1 MENNSKF
8 CCDICKKQFRDT
20 FNLKKHI
27 NKKKNCTPPPNVI
40 DGVINTFG
48 DEDLSHINPEDIIQ
62 EWRIVNKSSIIEYVR
77 AGNLILSFHKLVN
90 QNNSNCNIKLP
101 YIGSKGIKINIINLP
116 VNIGIDQF
124 LKIRSGQLLTYKDTI
139 KEINER
145 VFSIEANVKTWR
157 NVENFHKLGREHKG
171 FRQDDTRLVLSA
183 IKYALL

>member
-1 MENNSKF
+1 MENNSKL
-8 CCDICKKQFRDT
+8 CCDICKKQFRDNY
-20 FNLKKHI
+20 NLKRHI
-27 NKKKNCTPPPNVI
+27 ERKKTCGTNKTNNE
-40 DGVINTFG
+40 FG
-48 DEDLSHINPEDIIQ
+48 EEDLSHINTEDIIQ

-101 YIGSKGIKINIINLP
+101 YPTSSGIKINTTKLP

-124 LKIRSGQLLTYKDTI
+124 LKIRSGQLLMYKETI

-157 NVENFHKLGREHKG
+157 NVEDFHKFGKENKANKLE
-171 FRQDDTRLVLSA
+171 DTRFVLSA

>member
-1 MENNSKF
+1 MENNSKL
-8 CCDICKKQFRDT
+8 CCDICKKQFRDNY
-20 FNLKKHI
+20 NLKRHTER
-27 NKKKNCTPPPNVI
+27 KKTCDTNIKTNNE
-40 DGVINTFG
+40 FG
-48 DEDLSHINPEDIIQ
+48 DEDLSHIITEDIIQ
-62 EWRIVNKSSIIEYVR
+62 EWRIVNKTSIIEYVR

-101 YIGSKGIKINIINLP
+101 YIGSKGIKINTINLP